1 MFVSQ
6 TKGWQNGI
14 AWLLFEDDGKCEDNE
29 TEEGFAEGAGVAV
42 VRVAIVGVDLAS
54 TLSHKLQCKQST
66 LHSIHHRLLLLGGHG
81 VAGTAQLV
89 IPVRP
94 LGHFE
99 EFLHAGGVEYGGA
112 GGGLG
117 AADRAAVLHQ
127 HRNLHKSHWKR
138 HRLQYSQPDLCVAG
152 AGDGRGPGGGGPR
165 VPALHGG
172 RAGHQRGD
180 QHQHRGGQAG
190 RLHCNTSLYTLSSG
204 GQEPVRIDNTV
215 MILNAIDLFQ
225 QYKVSELVLV

>member
-1 MFVSQ
+1 MFVLQ
-6 TKGWQNGI
+6 TKGWQKGI

-42 VRVAIVGVDLAS
+42 VRVAIVGVDLAG
-54 TLSHKLQCKQST
+54 TLSHKQQCIQSP
-66 LHSIHHRLLLLGGHG
+66 LNSIHHRLLLLGGHC

-89 IPVRP
+89 KPVGP

-127 HRNLHKSHWKR
+127 HR
-138 HRLQYSQPDLCVAG
+138 DLLTNHIGKGIAIFSTRPVCC
-152 AGDGRGPGGGGPR
+152 GRW
-165 VPALHGG
+165 
-172 RAGHQRGD
+172 
-180 QHQHRGGQAG
+180 
-190 RLHCNTSLYTLSSG
+190 
-204 GQEPVRIDNTV
+204 
-215 MILNAIDLFQ
+215 
-225 QYKVSELVLV
+225 

>member
-1 MFVSQ
+1 MFVLQ
-6 TKGWQNGI
+6 TKGWQKGI

-42 VRVAIVGVDLAS
+42 VRVAIVGVDLAG
-54 TLSHKLQCKQST
+54 TLSHKQQCIQSP
-66 LHSIHHRLLLLGGHG
+66 LNSIHHRLLLLGGHG

-89 IPVRP
+89 KPVGP

-127 HRNLHKSHWKR
+127 HRNLLTNHIGKG
-138 HRLQYSQPDLCVAG
+138 LAFNILNPTCVLRTLVTAAG
-152 AGDGRGPGGGGPR
+152 PAVV
-165 VPALHGG
+165 VPVC
-172 RAGHQRGD
+172 
-180 QHQHRGGQAG
+180 QHCTAAEPATSVVSSTSTGVG
-190 RLHCNTSLYTLSSG
+190 RLVGSTATHLSRDCCPGVKS
-204 GQEPVRIDNTV
+204 Q
-215 MILNAIDLFQ
+215 
-225 QYKVSELVLV
+225 

>member
-127 HRNLHKSHWKR
+127 HRNLLTNHIGKG
-138 HRLQYSQPDLCVAG
+138 LAFNILNPTCVLRVLVTAAG
-152 AGDGRGPGGGGPR
+152 PVVE
-165 VPALHGG
+165 VPVC
-172 RAGHQRGD
+172 
-180 QHQHRGGQAG
+180 QHCTAAEPVTSVVSNTSTGVG
-190 RLHCNTSLYTLSSG
+190 RLVGSTATHLSTHCRPGVKS
-204 GQEPVRIDNTV
+204 Q
-215 MILNAIDLFQ
+215 
-225 QYKVSELVLV
+225 